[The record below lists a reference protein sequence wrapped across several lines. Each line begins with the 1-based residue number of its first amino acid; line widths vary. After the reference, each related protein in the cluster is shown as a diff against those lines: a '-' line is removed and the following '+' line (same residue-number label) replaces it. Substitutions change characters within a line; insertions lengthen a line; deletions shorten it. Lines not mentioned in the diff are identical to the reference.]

1 MKFHFAKRSIPT
13 FLFLGAAVL
22 YLWGCSASIDTSQLP
37 PSQRYEYA
45 VKLYHDKDYQE
56 ALKEFQAI
64 VLQYPGN
71 VIIDSSQYYLGMTR
85 YQRGEYILGAYEFS
99 RLIKN
104 MPSSKLVPIAQ
115 YMLAECYYKLSPY
128 FELDQKYTRKAIS
141 EFQAFIDFFPAD
153 PKVPD
158 AEKKIAEMNDKLAH
172 KEYHTAYIYN
182 KMDYYKAA
190 LIYYNLVID
199 NYHETKYGPLAML
212 DKINLLI
219 SRKRNDEALASI
231 SKFIDLY
238 PNDSHIKEVQKLK
251 SSLEDK
257 LSAAK

>member
-1 MKFHFAKRSIPT
+1 MKFPFVKRPIIT
-13 FLFLGAAVL
+13 CLILGAAAL
-22 YLWGCSASIDTSQLP
+22 YLWGCAASIDTSQLP
-37 PSQRYEYA
+37 PSQRFEYA
-45 VKLYHDKDYQE
+45 VKLYHGKDYQE

-71 VIIDSSQYYLGMTR
+71 AIIDSAQYYLGMTR

-104 MPSSKLVPIAQ
+104 MPSSKMVPICQ
-115 YMLAECYYKLSPY
+115 FMLAQCYYELSPY

-158 AEKKIAEMNDKLAH
+158 AEKKIAEMNNKLAH
-172 KEYHTAYIYN
+172 KEYHIAYIYH
-182 KMDYYKAA
+182 KMGYYPAA

-199 NYHETKYGPLAML
+199 NYHETEYGPLAMF
-212 DKINLLI
+212 DKIKLLMNL
-219 SRKRNDEALASI
+219 KRNDEALASI
-231 SKFIDLY
+231 SKFMNLY
-238 PNDSHIKEVQKLK
+238 PNDSHLKEIQKLK
-251 SSLEDK
+251 SSLEEK